1 MKIDQ
6 IKEKQNKTEQIK
18 ENQALEVFPTQ
29 GIDKLTDGVK
39 FTIMMH
45 ISATHICV
53 LFDRYL

>member
-29 GIDKLTDGVK
+29 QANEINWLM
-39 FTIMMH
+39 I
-45 ISATHICV
+45 
-53 LFDRYL
+53 